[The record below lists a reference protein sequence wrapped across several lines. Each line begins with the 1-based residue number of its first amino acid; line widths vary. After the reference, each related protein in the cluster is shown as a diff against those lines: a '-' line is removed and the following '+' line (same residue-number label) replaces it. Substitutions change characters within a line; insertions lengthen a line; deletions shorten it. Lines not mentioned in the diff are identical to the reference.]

1 MSSTNTARSYG
12 VVSAGILS
20 TAVALLSSRLDRALF
35 YILASG
41 SIFLA
46 LAFSFLSADLILR
59 RFRRTNEPTD
69 QPASAVA
76 GTAGRQ

>member
-1 MSSTNTARSYG
+1 MSSTKTARSYG

-35 YILASG
+35 YVLASG

-46 LAFSFLSADLILR
+46 LAFSSVPANLILR
-59 RFRRTNEPTD
+59 RFRPTNEPTG
-69 QPASAVA
+69 QPASPVA
-76 GTAGRQ
+76 AATGRP